1 MFNSKKNK
9 MKVEKI
15 FAKAILRTQ
24 KIREESFDFNKAKKH
39 EDDIY
44 FDFTKCYKITI
55 FEAAEKASKKFGISS
70 LACPIYLLCTYNWN
84 DIQDWSVNITKK

>member
-24 KIREESFDFNKAKKH
+24 KIREESFDFNKAKK
-39 EDDIY
+39 
-44 FDFTKCYKITI
+44 T
-55 FEAAEKASKKFGISS
+55 
-70 LACPIYLLCTYNWN
+70 
-84 DIQDWSVNITKK
+84 